1 METILIKRR
10 ANEGKTL
17 IIPVPDTLLSQ
28 DLEVLVVMQPV
39 ILVPEQEEKMD
50 EDGWPIG
57 FFEATYG
64 SLADDPIE
72 RLPQRE
78 LEIREA
84 IL

>member
-17 IIPVPDTLLSQ
+17 TIPVPDTLLSQ

-50 EDGWPIG
+50 EHGWPIG

-64 SLADDPIE
+64 SLADDPIW